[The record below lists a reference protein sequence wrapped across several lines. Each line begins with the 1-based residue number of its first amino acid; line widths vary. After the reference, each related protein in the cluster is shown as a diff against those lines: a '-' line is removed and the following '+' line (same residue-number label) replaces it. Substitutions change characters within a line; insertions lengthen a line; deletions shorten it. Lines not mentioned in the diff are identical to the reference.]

1 MAQSR
6 GTIVAAVDALTD
18 LVATARTHADVARLD
33 GREGWA
39 QNWDNLAYN
48 LDATRTTLVQE
59 GEDYLPV
66 AWAFV
71 DSGRLTIVRYMARIG
86 RRTAS

>member
-1 MAQSR
+1 MAQSD
-6 GTIVAAVDALTD
+6 GTIVAAVDALND
-18 LVATARTHADVARLD
+18 LVATARGHAAAARD
-33 GREGWA
+33 QGREGWA
-39 QNWDNLAYN
+39 QNWDTLAYH

-59 GEDYLPV
+59 GDDYLPV

-86 RRTAS
+86 RRTA